1 MKPPRPVLLSMPP
14 LPRRKANSRRSSST
28 QQGGIRQSPHRSS
41 DLVPACRASPRSQ
54 PYIGPVLAKH
64 GLGYRYASKVVDTTV
79 TVSCILFH
87 FWGTANRRPL
97 SSGFDTSGS
106 KNHLQ
111 ALGSTPSYLQR
122 YSLTLVAG
130 LSAGKDDDANSAVN
144 APPPKPVEQP
154 QPINLV
160 QYQEL
165 RDLMETANISEDRVL
180 EVCGGTDLNLYNQS
194 QFRDAKA
201 RLLNRIRD
209 MKKGAEK
216 DSGNE

>member
-1 MKPPRPVLLSMPP
+1 
-14 LPRRKANSRRSSST
+14 
-28 QQGGIRQSPHRSS
+28 
-41 DLVPACRASPRSQ
+41 
-54 PYIGPVLAKH
+54 
-64 GLGYRYASKVVDTTV
+64 
-79 TVSCILFH
+79 
-87 FWGTANRRPL
+87 
-97 SSGFDTSGS
+97 
-106 KNHLQ
+106 
-111 ALGSTPSYLQR
+111 LQR